1 MKAKARKCPYCGDM
15 VIDVPA
21 PKGGG
26 WIKVDARVVYYR
38 RLRPGES
45 VGDVFFT
52 EAGGMVKGF
61 LSEEPGDG
69 RGHRPHYLSC
79 GRSRLSGR

>member
-1 MKAKARKCPYCGDM
+1 MKTKTRQCPYCGGL

-26 WIKVDARVVYYR
+26 KIKVDAKVVYYR
-38 RLRPGES
+38 RLQPGEGM
-45 VGDVFFT
+45 GDVFFT
-52 EAGGMVKGF
+52 DAGGMVKGF
-61 LSEEPGDG
+61 QSERPGDG

-79 GRSRLSGR
+79 AKSNLSGK